1 LSDGR
6 TPMFSQTDFYVQHE
20 FRLGTR
26 AIQLN
31 ATVQNLFNQ
40 QTATSKFVTQL
51 RSGNG
56 LTFDQSAFYAGQINF
71 QQLIAAASG
80 GVAPGSPT
88 YQDPRFLLNN
98 DFQTPILARFGVKFI
113 F

>member
-1 LSDGR
+1 
-6 TPMFSQTDFYVQHE
+6 MFSQTDIYIQHE
-20 FRLGTR
+20 FKLGTR

-40 QTATSKFVTQL
+40 QTATSKFITQL

-56 LTFDQSAFYAGQINF
+56 LTFDQAAFYAGDINF
-71 QQLIAAASG
+71 QSLIQAASA
-80 GVAPGSPT
+80 GVAPGAPT
-88 YQDPRFLLNN
+88 FQDPRFLLAN
-98 DFQTPILARFGVKFI
+98 DYQTPILARFGVKFI